1 MEAIKKFL
9 SIVLSLTMIFS
20 ISSTAFA
27 VEDGNNYDHISS
39 SQAQPLNPYSS
50 PDSYIEYL
58 ESFDGAYSVFLSQ
71 FKALTLEKQQKVL
84 DVLENGGPL
93 DVKLSATAV
102 NDSTQTRSST
112 FQRSVNYDADFQL
125 FGIIFVTIRLEGRF
139 THSGSTVESV
149 EYKNAYIVKNWVP
162 LSGFQRTSLDAYV
175 SNGKFYAS
183 SAFTAYVGAKIG
195 DNIIGVTPRTFYINY
210 NCDGTGQG
218 TGSAW

>member
-1 MEAIKKFL
+1 MKKFL
-9 SIVLSLTMIFS
+9 SIILSLTMVFS
-20 ISSTAFA
+20 LSSTVFA
-27 VEDGNNYDHISS
+27 VEVGNNYDHINS
-39 SQAQPLNPYSS
+39 SQAQPFNPYSS

-58 ESFDGAYSVFLSQ
+58 ESFDGEYSVFLSQ
-71 FKALTLEKQQKVL
+71 FKALPLEKQQKVL

-93 DVKLSATAV
+93 DVKLSATTV
-102 NDSTQTRSST
+102 NDSPQTRSST
-112 FQRSVNYDADFQL
+112 SQRSVNYDADFQL
-125 FGIIFVTIRLEGRF
+125 FGITFVTIRLEGRF
-139 THSGSTVESV
+139 THSGSTVKSV

-162 LSGFQRTSLDAYV
+162 LSGFERTSLDAYV

-183 SAFTAYVGAKIG
+183 AAFTAYVGAKIG

>member
-1 MEAIKKFL
+1 MKKFL
-9 SIVLSLTMIFS
+9 SIILSLTMIFS
-20 ISSTAFA
+20 LSSTAFA
-27 VEDGNNYDHISS
+27 VEAGNNYDHISS
-39 SQAQPLNPYSS
+39 SQAQSFNPYSS

-93 DVKLSATAV
+93 DVKLSATTV
-102 NDSTQTRSST
+102 NDFPQTRSST
-112 FQRSVNYDADFQL
+112 SQRSVNYDADFQL
-125 FGIIFVTIRLEGRF
+125 FGITFVTIRLEGRF
-139 THSGSTVESV
+139 THSGSIVKSV

-162 LSGFQRTSLDAYV
+162 LSGFERTSLDAYV
-175 SNGKFYAS
+175 SNRKFYAS
-183 SAFTAYVGAKIG
+183 AAFTAYVGAKIG